1 MSDIIRQ
8 LPDSVANQ
16 IAAGEVIQRPASVIK
31 ELVENAVDAG
41 ATYVR
46 IVIKDAGRTLIQV
59 IDDGKGMSPTDAR
72 MAFERHAT
80 SKITAADD
88 LFMLRTMG
96 FRGEALPSI
105 CAISTVELRTMQKD
119 AEIGTRLVI
128 TGSKKESQEPCV
140 CEQGCNFMVKNL
152 FFNVPARRKFL
163 KSDTVELA
171 NIMREFERLALV
183 NHGIRFSIDT
193 GNKTID
199 LRAGNFKQRIADIWK
214 NNLNTQL
221 IPVDVETSLVKIY
234 GYVSRPEFAR
244 RRNALQYLIANGR
257 NMVHPYFRKAIE
269 SAYDGLIAHDTKPC
283 FFLRFD
289 VDPSTIDVNISP
301 TKHEIKF
308 ENEQLIWP
316 ILNAAVKSALGKYSA
331 GPGIDFGTDAL
342 DVAPARDGEFV
353 AMPGQGVDDGYNP
366 FNAAREFNPFD
377 VENAAPAR
385 RYTSSGIASAH
396 RGVLRPNSNWD
407 RLYAD
412 FMNGTKEH
420 SAQSDDKEQ
429 PLTTLSFTELQTQEI
444 PMCIQ
449 VGAKYILSPQA
460 DGVLLVDQYRAHLR
474 ILFDRYM
481 HAIEN
486 DDAPL
491 ATQRVLFSEPLE
503 LDTAQQ
509 TILESVLPQ
518 IRSLG
523 FVLEPLGEGEWR
535 IDGVPSSLDEQTGRA
550 VVLNIISSM
559 SEGTEDYGDE
569 AMPAAAELKRRVAL
583 AAAKNAAIH
592 GGQTLTPSEM
602 EHLIADLLSLADPRY
617 TPDGNPVMR
626 TIPIAEIASLLR

>member
-41 ATYVR
+41 ATYIQ

-59 IDDGKGMSPTDAR
+59 VDDGKGMSPTDAR

-88 LFMLRTMG
+88 LFTLRTMG

-105 CAISTVELRTMQKD
+105 CAISTVELRTMARD
-119 AEIGTRLVI
+119 AELGTRLVI
-128 TGSKKESQEPCV
+128 TGSRKESQEPCV
-140 CEQGCNFMVKNL
+140 CAPGCNFMVKNL

-163 KSDTVELA
+163 KSDSVELA

-183 NHGIRFSIDT
+183 NNSIRFSIDT

-221 IPVDVETSLVKIY
+221 IPVEVDTSMVKIS

-257 NMVHPYFRKAIE
+257 NMSHPYFRKAVE
-269 SAYDGLIAHDTKPC
+269 AAYEGLIAHDTKPC
-283 FFLRFD
+283 FFLRFE

-308 ENEQLIWP
+308 ENEQSIWP
-316 ILNAAVKSALGKYSA
+316 ILHAAVKSALGKFAA
-331 GPGIDFGTDAL
+331 GPGIDFTADAL

-353 AMPGQGVDDGYNP
+353 AAPGQGVDGGYNP
-366 FNAAREFNPFD
+366 FRATHDYNPF
-377 VENAAPAR
+377 AAPATN
-385 RYTSSGIASAH
+385 RYPSSAASGASR
-396 RGVLRPNSNWD
+396 RGVPKPDSNWD

-412 FMNGTKEH
+412 FMNAADGKPEIPVRSNAT
-420 SAQSDDKEQ
+420 
-429 PLTTLSFTELQTQEI
+429 PTTLPELGGAPEI

-449 VGAKYILSPQA
+449 VGAKYILSPSPE
-460 DGVLLVDQYRAHLR
+460 GMLLVDQYRAHLR

-481 HAIEN
+481 RAMQN
-486 DDAPL
+486 ADTPA
-491 ATQRVLFSEPLE
+491 ASQRVMFAEPIR
-503 LDTAQQ
+503 LDASQ
-509 TILESVLPQ
+509 ESLLNAVLPH

-523 FVLEPLGEGEWR
+523 FVIEQAIEGEWR
-535 IDGVPSSLDEQTGRA
+535 IDAVPTPLNEQNGREII
-550 VVLNIISSM
+550 LKIISSVAD
-559 SEGTEDYGDE
+559 GTADYGEGSLPDTT
-569 AMPAAAELKRRVAL
+569 ELMRRVAL
-583 AAAKNAAIH
+583 AAARNAAIH
-592 GGQTLTPSEM
+592 GGQVLSPSEM
-602 EHLIADLLSLADPRY
+602 EHLLGDLLALPDPRY

-626 TIPIAEIASLLR
+626 TVTTADLAALLKP